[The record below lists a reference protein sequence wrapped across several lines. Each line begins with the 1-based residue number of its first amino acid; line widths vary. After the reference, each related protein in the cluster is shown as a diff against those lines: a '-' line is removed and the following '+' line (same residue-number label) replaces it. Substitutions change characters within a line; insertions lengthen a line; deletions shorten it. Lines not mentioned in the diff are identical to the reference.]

1 MTSETADSTTP
12 TIKAALDEYIR
23 SLKSNGKSKAK
34 SRSAGKPVKPHM
46 IQDFLRYLD
55 SQNTQNIGDLIRKEV
70 IAYSDKVNN
79 DRDKGSSSKNSSPGG
94 VNTNAVDRLQAVK
107 GFLSYANKQG
117 WTDENLARHIRI
129 RKPRGPATVI
139 SRGTK
144 SIDLTSQGYHEHEI
158 ERERLLAE
166 TQVLLDDIQKAR
178 ADGDVTENSPLDA
191 AREEHARKEARIK
204 EIDSILERAVVID
217 SAGSAASTAADG
229 AQTVTI
235 GAQVVVE
242 DVENKRAT
250 TYTLVNSNEARP
262 LVHRISVDSLMGKAL
277 LDKQVNDLVRVET
290 PRGTRRYTII
300 SIS

>member
-34 SRSAGKPVKPHM
+34 SRSADKPVDPNM
-46 IQDFLRYLD
+46 LQDFLRYLD
-55 SQNTQNIGDLIRKEV
+55 SQNTENIGDLIRKEV

-107 GFLSYANKQG
+107 GFLSYANKQE

-129 RKPRGPATVI
+129 RKPRGRAATVI
-139 SRGTK
+139 SRGRE
-144 SIDLTSQGYHEHEI
+144 SIDLTSQGHRALED

-166 TQVLLDDIQKAR
+166 TQVLLEDIHKAR

-204 EIDSILERAVVID
+204 EINATLERAVVID
-217 SAGSAASTAADG
+217 AASNGSD
-229 AQTVTI
+229 AQIVKI
-235 GAQVVVE
+235 GAKVEVE
-242 DVENKRAT
+242 DIKTKRAA
-250 TYTLVNSNEARP
+250 TYTIVNSNEARP
-262 LVHRISVDSLMGKAL
+262 LEKRISDDSPMGKEL
-277 LDKQVNDLVRVET
+277 LGKQINDKIEVQT
-290 PRGTRRYTII
+290 PGGARRYAIKDI
-300 SIS
+300 S

>member
-34 SRSAGKPVKPHM
+34 SRSADKPVDPNM
-46 IQDFLRYLD
+46 LQDFLRYLD
-55 SQNTQNIGDLIRKEV
+55 SQNTENIGDLIRKEV

-79 DRDKGSSSKNSSPGG
+79 DRVTSTNSKNSSPGG

-107 GFLSYANKQG
+107 GFLSYANKQE

-129 RKPRGPATVI
+129 RKPRGRAATVI
-139 SRGTK
+139 SRGRE
-144 SIDLTSQGYHEHEI
+144 SIDLTSQGHRALED

-166 TQVLLDDIQKAR
+166 TQILLEDIHKAR

-204 EIDSILERAVVID
+204 AINATLERAVVID
-217 SAGSAASTAADG
+217 AASNGSD
-229 AQTVTI
+229 AQIVKI
-235 GAQVVVE
+235 GAQVEVE
-242 DVENKRAT
+242 DIKTKRAA
-250 TYTLVNSNEARP
+250 TYTIVNSNEARP
-262 LVHRISVDSLMGKAL
+262 LEKRISDDSPIGKAL
-277 LDKQVNDLVRVET
+277 IGKKVHDEVEVET
-290 PRGTRRYTII
+290 PGGARRYAIKDI
-300 SIS
+300 S

>member
-34 SRSAGKPVKPHM
+34 SRSADKPVDPNM
-46 IQDFLRYLD
+46 LQDFLRYLD
-55 SQNTQNIGDLIRKEV
+55 SQNTENIGDLIRKEV

-107 GFLSYANKQG
+107 GFLSYANKQD

-129 RKPRGPATVI
+129 RKPRGRAATVI
-139 SRGTK
+139 SRGRE
-144 SIDLTSQGYHEHEI
+144 SIDLTSQGHRALED

-166 TQVLLDDIQKAR
+166 TQVLLEDIHKAR

-204 EIDSILERAVVID
+204 EINATLERAVVID
-217 SAGSAASTAADG
+217 AASNGSD
-229 AQTVTI
+229 AQIVKI
-235 GAQVVVE
+235 GAKVEVE
-242 DVENKRAT
+242 DIKTKRAA
-250 TYTLVNSNEARP
+250 TYTIVNSNEARP
-262 LVHRISVDSLMGKAL
+262 LEKRISDDSPMGKEL
-277 LDKQVNDLVRVET
+277 LGKQINDKIEVQT
-290 PRGTRRYTII
+290 PGGARRYAIKDI
-300 SIS
+300 S

>member
-34 SRSAGKPVKPHM
+34 SRSADKPVDPNM
-46 IQDFLRYLD
+46 LQDFLRYLD
-55 SQNTQNIGDLIRKEV
+55 SQNTENIGDLIRKEV

-107 GFLSYANKQG
+107 GFLSYANKQE

-129 RKPRGPATVI
+129 RKPRGRAATVI
-139 SRGTK
+139 SRGRE
-144 SIDLTSQGYHEHEI
+144 SIDLTSQGHRALED

-166 TQVLLDDIQKAR
+166 TQILLEDIHKAR

-204 EIDSILERAVVID
+204 AINATLERAVVID
-217 SAGSAASTAADG
+217 AASNASD
-229 AQTVTI
+229 AQIVKI
-235 GAQVVVE
+235 GAQVVVKAAGKTDTE
-242 DVENKRAT
+242 
-250 TYTLVNSNEARP
+250 TYTIVNSNEARP
-262 LVHRISVDSLMGKAL
+262 LEKRISDDSPIGKAL
-277 LDKQVNDLVRVET
+277 IGKKVNDEVEVET
-290 PRGTRRYTII
+290 PGGARRYAIKDI
-300 SIS
+300 S

>member
-23 SLKSNGKSKAK
+23 SLKSNGKPKAK
-34 SRSAGKPVKPHM
+34 SRSADKPVDPNM
-46 IQDFLRYLD
+46 LQDFLRYLD
-55 SQNTQNIGDLIRKEV
+55 SQNTQSMGALIRKEV

-79 DRDKGSSSKNSSPGG
+79 DRDKNSTSKNSSPGG

-107 GFLSYANKQG
+107 GFLSYANKRE

-129 RKPRGPATVI
+129 RKPRGRAGHVI
-139 SRGTK
+139 QSGRE
-144 SIDLTSQGYHEHEI
+144 SIDLTSQGHQALQV

-166 TQVLLDDIQKAR
+166 TQTLLDDIHRAR

-204 EIDSILERAVVID
+204 EINATLERAVVID
-217 SAGSAASTAADG
+217 AAANGAD
-229 AQTVTI
+229 AKIVKI
-235 GAQVVVE
+235 GAQVEVE
-242 DVENKRAT
+242 DFATKKRD
-250 TYTLVNSNEARP
+250 TYTIVNSNEARP
-262 LVHRISVDSLMGKAL
+262 LERRISDDSPIGRAL
-277 LDKQVNDLVRVET
+277 LNKQVKARVEVET
-290 PRGTRRYTII
+290 PRGARRYTII

>member
-1 MTSETADSTTP
+1 MTSEPADSTTP

-34 SRSAGKPVKPHM
+34 SRGADKPIDPNM
-46 IQDFLRYLD
+46 LQDFLRYLD
-55 SQNTQNIGDLIRKEV
+55 SQNTQSMGDLIRKEV

-79 DRDKGSSSKNSSPGG
+79 DRDKSSSSKNSSPGG

-107 GFLSYANKQG
+107 GFLSFANKRE

-129 RKPRGPATVI
+129 RKPRGRAGKVI
-139 SRGTK
+139 SRGAE
-144 SIDLTSQGYHEHEI
+144 SIDLTSQGHRALED

-166 TQVLLDDIQKAR
+166 TQTLLDDIHRAR

-204 EIDSILERAVVID
+204 EINATLERAVVLD
-217 SAGSAASTAADG
+217 AAAAAD
-229 AQTVTI
+229 AQVVRI
-235 GAQVVVE
+235 GAQVEVK
-242 DVENKRAT
+242 DSDNKPA

-262 LVHRISVDSLMGKAL
+262 LDRRISDDSPMGEAL
-277 LDKQVNDLVRVET
+277 LGKQVGDEVEVGT
-290 PRGTRRYTII
+290 PRGARRYTII

>member
-23 SLKSNGKSKAK
+23 SLKSNGKPKPK
-34 SRSAGKPVKPHM
+34 SRGADKPVDPNM
-46 IQDFLRYLD
+46 LQDFLRYLD
-55 SQNTQNIGDLIRKEV
+55 SQNTQSMGKLIRKEV

-79 DRDKGSSSKNSSPGG
+79 DRDKNSTSKNSSPGG

-107 GFLSYANKQG
+107 GFLSYANKRE

-129 RKPRGPATVI
+129 RKPRGRAGSI
-139 SRGTK
+139 IQRGRE
-144 SIDLTSQGYHEHEI
+144 SIDLTSQGHRDLES

-166 TQVLLDDIQKAR
+166 TQTLLDDIHRAR

-204 EIDSILERAVVID
+204 EINATLERAVVID
-217 SAGSAASTAADG
+217 AAANGSDAKI
-229 AQTVTI
+229 VKI
-235 GAQVVVE
+235 GAQVEVE
-242 DVENKRAT
+242 DFATKKRD
-250 TYTLVNSNEARP
+250 TYTIVNSNEARP
-262 LVHRISVDSLMGKAL
+262 LERRISDDSPIGRAL
-277 LDKQVNDLVRVET
+277 LNKQVKARVEVET
-290 PRGTRRYTII
+290 PRGARRYTII

>member
-23 SLKSNGKSKAK
+23 SLKSNGKPKAK
-34 SRSAGKPVKPHM
+34 SRSADKPVDPNM
-46 IQDFLRYLD
+46 LQDFLRYLD
-55 SQNTQNIGDLIRKEV
+55 SQNTQSMGKLIRKEV

-79 DRDKGSSSKNSSPGG
+79 DRDKNSTSKNSSPGG

-107 GFLSYANKQG
+107 GFLSYANKRE

-129 RKPRGPATVI
+129 RKPRGRAGQVI
-139 SRGTK
+139 QSGRE
-144 SIDLTSQGYHEHEI
+144 SIDLTSQGHQALQV

-166 TQVLLDDIQKAR
+166 TQTLLDDIHRAR

-204 EIDSILERAVVID
+204 EINATLERAVVID
-217 SAGSAASTAADG
+217 AAANGAD
-229 AQTVTI
+229 AKIVKI
-235 GAQVVVE
+235 GAQVEVE
-242 DVENKRAT
+242 DFATKKRD
-250 TYTLVNSNEARP
+250 TYTIVNSNEARP
-262 LVHRISVDSLMGKAL
+262 LERRISDDSPIGRAL
-277 LDKQVNDLVRVET
+277 LNKQVKARVEVET
-290 PRGTRRYTII
+290 PRGARRYTII